1 MNDRYTPPA
10 MTPTLVLGLSPPL
23 ELPLE
28 VGEGIGDVPITEL
41 GTSAMPVSRLVPEG
55 VSEGVKEVV
64 LERETTGG
72 ALGVASGSLPAAFA
86 RVTSNELSYTRP
98 VRQIRRSGGR
108 VRLRYSSRTSS
119 AGLRRCT
126 ECQRGI

>member
-1 MNDRYTPPA
+1 